1 MVSHFIL
8 ISTHMPPPQ
17 CLLLTP
23 FLTLSLFLITQSKLS
38 FLSPLRPLTYNAHH
52 IIYHLIPSKGHQLHL
67 HWGRE
72 WLLLSLLNPQIL
84 KQGLEHSKFSINIP
98 RQKRRRR
105 RSRKRGGRR
114 IRGKVILH
122 ITFSFVQVNKI

>member
-38 FLSPLRPLTYNAHH
+38 FLSPLIKALNLQCASHYISSDSLKGPSTPPPLGQRMVASFIAESPDFKTRP
-52 IIYHLIPSKGHQLHL
+52 
-67 HWGRE
+67 
-72 WLLLSLLNPQIL
+72 
-84 KQGLEHSKFSINIP
+84 
-98 RQKRRRR
+98 
-105 RSRKRGGRR
+105 
-114 IRGKVILH
+114 
-122 ITFSFVQVNKI
+122 